1 MALPK
6 LTREE
11 GKAIGGLIRSAV
23 SAAGLTHMDL
33 AERMTKDLQLEHVP
47 VREFDIIQLLG
58 RGSGLIFLP
67 LLAWLQEEGYINLT
81 EAMRHACVGN
91 RPQPEKNRDSS
102 SKLQQED

>member
-11 GKAIGGLIRSAV
+11 GKAIGGLIRNAV
-23 SAAGLTHMDL
+23 SAAGLTHIEL
-33 AERMTKDLQLEHVP
+33 ADRMTRDLQLQHIP

-81 EAMRHACVGN
+81 EAMRYACTGD
-91 RPQPEKNRDSS
+91 RPQPEENGDSS
-102 SKLQQED
+102 NKLQQED